1 MPLKIVGAG
10 FGRTGT
16 LSMKSALEQLGF
28 GPCHHMM
35 EVFGKPDHI
44 AQWQDA
50 ADGKAVDWEAVFN
63 GYQSAVDWPV
73 CYFWREL
80 SELYPQAKV
89 LLTLRDP
96 EKWYDSAS
104 ATIFKGMTKAS
115 DDTSGANVTDPHT
128 LMVRKLIVENT
139 FGGDLSDRAHAID
152 IFNRHNQ
159 EVIDTIPAD
168 RLLVFEASQGWEPL
182 CDFLE
187 VPVPETDYPS
197 SNSTADFQKRFQS
210 KPKSDA
216 AE

>member
-1 MPLKIVGAG
+1 MPLKIIGAG

-44 AQWQDA
+44 ALWQEA
-50 ADGKAVDWEAVFN
+50 ADGKPVDWETVFS

-80 SELYPQAKV
+80 SQLYPEAKV

-96 EKWYDSAS
+96 EKWYDSAI
-104 ATIFKGMTKAS
+104 ATIFKGMLS
-115 DDTSGANVTDPHT
+115 RSEGVTDPHA

-139 FGGDLSDRAHAID
+139 FGGDLSNRGHAID
-152 IFNRHNQ
+152 VFNRHNQ
-159 EVIDTIPAD
+159 AVIDSIPAD
-168 RLLVFEASQGWEPL
+168 RLLVFEASQGWAPL
-182 CDFLE
+182 CDFLD
-187 VPVPETDYPS
+187 VPQPTSQYPS
-197 SNSTADFQKRFQS
+197 SNSTADFQKRFQP
-210 KPKSDA
+210 KPNADKK
-216 AE
+216 E